1 MIPYIHENLFKQN
14 SVKKNLLI
22 TDNALISLENE
33 DLYLENFELSEGI
46 CPETDLVFG
55 SCVSS
60 CLKFTTS
67 DLRDFKGKTLEVSV
81 VLDDDSENPF
91 RFGYY
96 KVYEDTLAADRRKK
110 DIVAYDALYGVLN
123 SNVMDWYDTILPT
136 MTSEVT
142 LKQFRDSFFLNFGIT
157 QETVTLVNDS
167 MTVQKTVGGDMLS
180 GADVLKAICEINGCF
195 GRINRDGNFE
205 YTFLGNTETE
215 IDNYINVEY
224 AIYETTQINKLQ
236 IRQEDGDI
244 GVIVGSGTNAYV
256 IEGNLLLYGK
266 GTDELSPIATNIYNI
281 ISQIS
286 YVPSK
291 VNIQGN
297 PCLEVGDLISIT
309 TNDETEILT
318 YILNR
323 VYKGIQSQKD
333 VFTANGNKEREEQI
347 NTVNSQLRQLRGKSN
362 KLEMSIEETRSTITN
377 VAAGLQSEITQTAE
391 GLEVEIQN
399 LQSQIDGTIEYFER
413 SGTPTLTNYPAWDFT
428 KSIPFDGTI
437 KFDEIYNLD
446 MTEVEQ
452 GETGQYPHFV
462 YTEQDY
468 QDHLRDLVF
477 DRTNALSYRF
487 SYQKDEEDRKI
498 WYWQEIAD
506 TETAYILQQISE
518 LKITAEELS
527 SDMTSV
533 EATIGSQG
541 LQIATNTSNITQ
553 TATDIETEV
562 TRATTAEGTLRS
574 SIRQN
579 ATDITA
585 RVTKTGG
592 SSSSFAWNLQSDQF
606 KLTSNSTDVFICNS
620 SGITIK
626 GNAKVTGQINAT
638 SGSIAGWTISSAAIT
653 RTNGSNTIRIQSD
666 GTIVNQQNG
675 QIKYAL
681 QYDGHA
687 VFNDVTINGYA
698 TTGALSAVDAKF
710 NNLNADNITSG
721 TLNSARIAGGSITG
735 GKISA
740 NTITAGNLNMSSL
753 ASSDV
758 YAGTI
763 RSTNSVI
770 YFGGNSYVPIET
782 TIATPQGTFRYHVM
796 AHRIY

>member
-22 TDNALISLENE
+22 TDNSTISLENE

-96 KVYEDTLAADRRKK
+96 KVYEDTLTADRRRK
-110 DIVAYDALYGVLN
+110 DIVAYDALYDVLN

-205 YTFLGNTETE
+205 YTFLGNTEIE

-224 AIYETTQINKLQ
+224 ATYETTNINKLQ

-333 VFTANGNKEREEQI
+333 VFTADGNKEREEQI

-362 KLEMSIEETRSTITN
+362 KLEISIEETRSTITD
-377 VAAGLQSEITQTAE
+377 VAVGLQSEITQTAE
-391 GLEVEIQN
+391 GLEIEIQR
-399 LQSQIDGTIEYFER
+399 LQSEIDGEIEYFER

-437 KFDEIYNLD
+437 KFDEIYNPD
-446 MTEVEQ
+446 MTEVEP

-638 SGSIAGWTISSAAIT
+638 SGSIAGWTISSAAIS

-687 VFNDVTINGYA
+687 IFNDVTINGYA
-698 TTGALSAVDAKF
+698 TTGQLNAVSASINNLSAIA
-710 NNLNADNITSG
+710 ITS
-721 TLNSARIAGGSITG
+721 NNIHSQSIYGSQ
-735 GKISA
+735 ISA
-740 NTITAGNLNMSSL
+740 GTITADKLNSNSFKSSRI
-753 ASSDV
+753 DV
-758 YAGTI
+758 A
-763 RSTNSVI
+763 
-770 YFGGNSYVPIET
+770 
-782 TIATPQGTFRYHVM
+782 TIACQNSFIIVGGRTYSQTYENGKYYLTAPYP
-796 AHRIY
+796 

>member
-81 VLDDDSENPF
+81 VLDDDSNNPF

-96 KVYEDTLAADRRKK
+96 KVYEDTLTADRRRK
-110 DIVAYDALYGVLN
+110 DIVAYDALYDVLN
-123 SNVMDWYDTILPT
+123 ANVMDWYDTILPT

-142 LKQFRDSFFLNFGIT
+142 LKQFRDSFFLHFGIT

-195 GRINRDGNFE
+195 GRINRNGNFE
-205 YTFLGNTETE
+205 YIFLGNTEIE

-224 AIYETTQINKLQ
+224 ATYETTNINKLQ

-333 VFTANGNKEREEQI
+333 VFTADGNKEREEQI

-362 KLEMSIEETRSTITN
+362 KLEISIEETRSTITD

-391 GLEVEIQN
+391 GLEVEIQR
-399 LQSQIDGTIEYFER
+399 LQSEIDGEIEYFER

-428 KSIPFDGTI
+428 SAFKCDGT
-437 KFDEIYNLD
+437 KKCAPIYNPD

-452 GETGQYPHFV
+452 GETGQYPHFY

-477 DRTNALSYRF
+477 DTSNAVSYRF
-487 SYQKDEEDRKI
+487 NKQTEGETTT

-506 TETAYILQQISE
+506 SETAYILQQISE
-518 LKITAEELS
+518 LKITSEELS

-533 EATIGSQG
+533 EATVSSQG

-553 TATDIETEV
+553 TAQSIQTEV

-574 SIRQN
+574 SIQQN

-606 KLTSNSTDVFICNS
+606 KLTSNSTDVLVCNS
-620 SGITIK
+620 GGIEIK

-638 SGSIAGWTISSAAIT
+638 SGTIAGWTISSAAIS

-698 TTGALSAVDAKF
+698 TTGQLSAVDAKF
-710 NNLNADNITSG
+710 TNLNADYITSG
-721 TLNSARIAGGSITG
+721 TINAARIAAGSISG

-753 ASSDV
+753 SSSDV
-758 YAGTI
+758 YVGTL
-763 RSTNSVI
+763 RSTNSI
-770 YFGGNSYVPIET
+770 MYMGGNSY
-782 TIATPQGTFRYHVM
+782 TPQVEIVYNNHRYAVL
-796 AHRIY
+796 ATLIR

>member
-81 VLDDDSENPF
+81 VLDDDSNNPF

-96 KVYEDTLAADRRKK
+96 KVYEDTLTADRRRK
-110 DIVAYDALYGVLN
+110 DIVAYDALYDVLN

-195 GRINRDGNFE
+195 GRIDRDGNFE

-215 IDNYINVEY
+215 IDKYINVEC
-224 AIYETTQINKLQ
+224 ATYETTQINKLQ

-333 VFTANGNKEREEQI
+333 VFTAEGNKEREEQI

-362 KLEMSIEETRSTITN
+362 KLEISIEETRSTITD
-377 VAAGLQSEITQTAE
+377 VAAGLHSEIVQTAE
-391 GLEVEIQN
+391 GLEIEIEN
-399 LQSQIDGTIEYFER
+399 LQSQIDGEIEYFER

-428 KSIPFDGTI
+428 KSIPFNGTI
-437 KFDEIYNLD
+437 KFDEIYNPD
-446 MTEVEQ
+446 MTEVEP

-477 DRTNALSYRF
+477 DKQNAVSYRF
-487 SYQKDEEDRKI
+487 VYDKDEETEQKV

-506 TETAYILQQISE
+506 SETAYILQQISE

-533 EATIGSQG
+533 EATIGNQG

-553 TATDIETEV
+553 TARDISAEV
-562 TRATTAEGTLRS
+562 TRATAAEGDLSGRL
-574 SIRQN
+574 
-579 ATDITA
+579 DIQSDAISAKVSAERTN
-585 RVTKTGG
+585 
-592 SSSSFAWNLQSDQF
+592 SSFGWHLKSDKF
-606 KLTSNSTDVFICNS
+606 ELKSNNQVVFLCNS
-620 SGITIK
+620 GGIEIK

-638 SGSIAGWTISSAAIT
+638 SGSIAGWTISNSAIS

-687 VFNDVTINGYA
+687 IFNDVTINGYA
-698 TTGALSAVDAKF
+698 TTGQLNAVSASINNLSAIA
-710 NNLNADNITSG
+710 ITS
-721 TLNSARIAGGSITG
+721 NNIHSQSIYGSQ
-735 GKISA
+735 ISA
-740 NTITAGNLNMSSL
+740 GTITADKLNSNSFKSSRI
-753 ASSDV
+753 DV
-758 YAGTI
+758 A
-763 RSTNSVI
+763 
-770 YFGGNSYVPIET
+770 
-782 TIATPQGTFRYHVM
+782 TIACQNSFIIVGGRTYSQTYENGKYYLTAPYP
-796 AHRIY
+796 